1 MLSVNG
7 DADAAVEAR
16 IQIGW
21 NEFRQL
27 APLLTIDNISL
38 IMTGRLYSSCV
49 RSRVLHGSETWP
61 IRKENELALQLT
73 KMRMVRWMRD
83 VKVKDRVPSKELG
96 DRLGIDNISRYYS
109 STTAKQI
116 AMLWA
121 SIVKRSEYWVK
132 KCMEYEVEGSRPRV
146 RPKRTRNKVVQKT
159 VKYDLTWRML

>member
-83 VKVKDRVPSKELG
+83 VKVKDRVPSK
-96 DRLGIDNISRYYS
+96 
-109 STTAKQI
+109 
-116 AMLWA
+116 
-121 SIVKRSEYWVK
+121 
-132 KCMEYEVEGSRPRV
+132 
-146 RPKRTRNKVVQKT
+146 
-159 VKYDLTWRML
+159 